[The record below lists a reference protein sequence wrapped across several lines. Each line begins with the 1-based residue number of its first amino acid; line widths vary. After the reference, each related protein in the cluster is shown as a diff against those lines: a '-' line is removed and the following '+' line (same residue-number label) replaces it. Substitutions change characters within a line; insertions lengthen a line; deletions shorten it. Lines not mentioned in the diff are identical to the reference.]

1 MWPFAIQP
9 IIRPI
14 ADPAPDRVARRVSAT
29 EKRHSAEGLH
39 ARACFKKDQA
49 QRSAERLF
57 VLCPTTQSPIVT
69 NIRTDVRS
77 LAKAWHSKIQVP
89 CPHCN
94 EIHKYKVRAAFAEA
108 AISEERIRGGF
119 LANWA

>member
-14 ADPAPDRVARRVSAT
+14 ADPAPDRVARRVSGT

-39 ARACFKKDQA
+39 ARACFKKDQ
-49 QRSAERLF
+49 RSAAPSGYSSCVQPPESDRDKHK
-57 VLCPTTQSPIVT
+57 
-69 NIRTDVRS
+69 TDVRS
-77 LAKAWHSKIQVP
+77 LAKAWHSEIEVP

-108 AISEERIRGGF
+108 AISDERIRGGF
-119 LANWA
+119 LASWA